1 MGATENVNAIA
12 SNFLRLVSVFAFV
25 LGIMF
30 VGGGTLRGAGDT
42 RATLVVTFAG
52 IWLVRVVFGY
62 LLGIVLGLG
71 LFGMWIAWFSDWFVR
86 AVLIALR
93 FRTGKWKTLQV

>member
-1 MGATENVNAIA
+1 M
-12 SNFLRLVSVFAFV
+12 
-25 LGIMF
+25 
-30 VGGGTLRGAGDT
+30 
-42 RATLVVTFAG
+42 
-52 IWLVRVVFGY
+52 RVVFGY

-86 AVLIALR
+86 AVLVALR